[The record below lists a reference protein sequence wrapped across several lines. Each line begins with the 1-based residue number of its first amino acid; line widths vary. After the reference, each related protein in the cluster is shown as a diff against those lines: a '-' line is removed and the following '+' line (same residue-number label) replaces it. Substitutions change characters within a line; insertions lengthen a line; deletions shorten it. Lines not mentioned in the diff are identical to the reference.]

1 MFSVTDMAE
10 KRDYY
15 EVLGLSKTATDSEIK
30 KAYFAL
36 AKKYHPDANP
46 GNKEAEQKF
55 KEINEAY
62 SILSDKEKRASF
74 DQYGHAGVDPNGMGG
89 GFDTSGMGFDMSD
102 IFSSFFGGFGG
113 ASRPRNS
120 AMRGSDIG
128 MGVTITFEEAA
139 FGCRK
144 SVTYNRVE
152 KCATCAGSG
161 AKSGSKPETCP
172 TCRGTGSVRVTQRT
186 MLGMMQTTRQC
197 SECHGTGKIIKDP
210 CPDCKGEG
218 NVRRKKT
225 LEFNIPA
232 GIDDG
237 ERISLRG
244 QGNAGVNGGAAG
256 DLIIEVTVK
265 THNFFIRRG
274 YDIYCTMPLTFVEAA
289 LGAKVKVPTLEGSS
303 EFSIPEGTQSGTVF
317 SLRGKGIKNINSEK
331 RGDLYVTV
339 EVEVPKSL
347 NSKQKDALTKFGEL
361 CSNKNYEKKNK
372 FQNRLK

>member
-1 MFSVTDMAE
+1 MAD

-15 EVLGLSKTATDSEIK
+15 EVLGVSKTATDPEIK

-46 GNKEAEQKF
+46 GDKEAEKKF
-55 KEINEAY
+55 KELNEAY
-62 SILSDKEKRASF
+62 SVLSDKEKRAAY

-89 GFDTSGMGFDMSD
+89 GGFDPSGMGFDMSD
-102 IFSSFFGGFGG
+102 IFSSFFGGGFGG
-113 ASRPRNS
+113 SARSRTS

-128 MGVTITFEEAA
+128 MGITITFEEAA
-139 FGCRK
+139 FGCHK
-144 SVTYNRVE
+144 QVTFNRVE
-152 KCATCAGSG
+152 KCSSCGGSG
-161 AKSGSKPETCP
+161 AKSGTTPETCR
-172 TCRGTGSVRVTQRT
+172 TCHGTGSVRVSQRT

-210 CPDCKGEG
+210 CPECKGEG
-218 NVRRKKT
+218 SVRRKKT

-244 QGNAGVNGGAAG
+244 QGNAGANGGANG

-265 THNFFIRRG
+265 QHSFFIRRD
-274 YDIYCTMPLTFVEAA
+274 YDIYCEMPLTYAEAA

-303 EFSIPEGTQSGTVF
+303 EFSIPEGTQSGAVF
-317 SLRGKGIKNINSEK
+317 SLRGKGIKHVNSEK

-339 EVEVPKSL
+339 NVEVPKSL
-347 NSKQKDALTKFGEL
+347 NSKQKEALQKFQDL
-361 CSNKNYEKKNK
+361 CSNKNYEKKSK
-372 FQNRLK
+372 FQSRLK